1 MPGWSTPA
9 TLTIPSQV
17 NPGADCIRGEA
28 LPDYALTDPA
38 ESHELKRARQA
49 HVHHRLRQRVHRP
62 TDIKTRVPAPHG
74 PRRHRIFV
82 FGLAMLGGHRR
93 GRRGFEIAAPA
104 DAEGLPDNQ
113 AKWLQEVGS
122 RYRGTK
128 IRFTS

>member
-1 MPGWSTPA
+1 MPGWSMPA

-62 TDIKTRVPAPHG
+62 TDIKTRVPAPPG
-74 PRRHRIFV
+74 PRWHRYFVLRARHAPRIS
-82 FGLAMLGGHRR
+82 
-93 GRRGFEIAAPA
+93 IWPA
-104 DAEGLPDNQ
+104 
-113 AKWLQEVGS
+113 WLCDRSAG
-122 RYRGTK
+122 
-128 IRFTS
+128 